1 MGRTGAVGEA
11 APRTPQLPR
20 HKLQTAYRKC
30 RARPVSPDQYTV
42 NSGPS
47 QGTELPE
54 GPGLLACPAP
64 VLLHRGARPAV
75 TAAPDSHSGSR
86 CAGEAELGA
95 LATFSCKLREVQVN
109 F

>member
-20 HKLQTAYRKC
+20 RKLQAACRKC
-30 RARPVSPDQYTV
+30 RARPVPPDQCTV

-86 CAGEAELGA
+86 RAGEAELEV
-95 LATFSCKLREVQVN
+95 LTMFSWRFK
-109 F
+109 